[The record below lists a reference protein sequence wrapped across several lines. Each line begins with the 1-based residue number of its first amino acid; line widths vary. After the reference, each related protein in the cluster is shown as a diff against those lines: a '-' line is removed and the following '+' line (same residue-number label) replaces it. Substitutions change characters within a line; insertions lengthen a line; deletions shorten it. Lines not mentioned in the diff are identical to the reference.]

1 MKVVIFGCGR
11 TGSSLGLQLAS
22 RGHSVTL
29 IEQRPSALR
38 RLGKDHGCHV
48 IIGSGLDEDVL
59 EKAGIAEADAFF
71 AVTRGDNTNLMAA
84 QIVRLNHHVPRVCVK
99 VADPLRA
106 QAYRDLGYFC
116 ITPSALTAGYMR
128 DWLIEEPLSS
138 IADYNILYKELEI

>member
-1 MKVVIFGCGR
+1 M
-11 TGSSLGLQLAS
+11 
-22 RGHSVTL
+22 
-29 IEQRPSALR
+29 
-38 RLGKDHGCHV
+38 